1 MSFLWDWHAAHYA
14 KKAGLKCFYI
24 PAPESY
30 QIIPTS
36 VSCHH
41 SHHFEWH
48 YSMWVEIFIVLYMLS
63 NSGLLPRHFEIGNSG
78 SYTLCWFGMLSHVQ
92 LFAVPWT
99 VACMEFSRLEYW
111 VGCHFLLQ
119 GIFPTQRLN
128 LRLFCPLHWQ
138 VDSLPLA
145 WPGKHPI
152 HSIENINIFVLT
164 GNQPGCNLNY
174 KFQSV
179 FCGCSFNVSSVFK
192 ALQCC

>member
-78 SYTLCWFGMLSHVQ
+78 SYTLCWFGMLTKSCPTLCSPMDCSLPGSSAH
-92 LFAVPWT
+92 
-99 VACMEFSRLEYW
+99 
-111 VGCHFLLQ
+111 
-119 GIFPTQRLN
+119 GIFQARILSGVPFPTPGDLPN
-128 LRLFCPLHWQ
+128 PEIEPA
-138 VDSLPLA
+138 SLLSPALA
-145 WPGKHPI
+145 SGFFTTSATWEAPYTLYW
-152 HSIENINIFVLT
+152 E
-164 GNQPGCNLNY
+164 Y
-174 KFQSV
+174 
-179 FCGCSFNVSSVFK
+179 
-192 ALQCC
+192 